1 MTYFNGTYMAFI
13 ACVIRPGKT
22 GIICKIHFIDGCI
35 NSHTYNLPFHT
46 QKVAIYIS
54 RSAYLDGGI

>member
-1 MTYFNGTYMAFI
+1 MTYFNHKHMAFI

-35 NSHTYNLPFHT
+35 NSYTYNLPFDT
-46 QKVAIYIS
+46 PKVAI
-54 RSAYLDGGI
+54 